1 MAKYKYAGVTAEG
14 AAVNGVVDADHINDA
29 RVTLAEQGLFGI
41 RVKERPSFWKMEL
54 APKKVKR
61 AEIMNFSRQ
70 LAAFVRAGIPILDAI
85 DTLRAEVTNDR
96 FRGVLAEVSEA
107 LRTGETLS
115 NSIAAHPDVF
125 PSFYV
130 TILRSAELT
139 GHVDSVLDQLA
150 TYIERDESARRKIK
164 SAMTYPL
171 VIMAVAVVAVIVIVT
186 FALPRFREFFSSL
199 NAKLPLVT
207 RILLSITNFIG
218 DYWWFLV
225 GGFVAVVGGL
235 FLYLRTERGKRRR
248 DKVVLQVPVLRDLV
262 RFSIVERFCRILG
275 SMVKSGVQV
284 PDAMAIAAG
293 STNNTVYQDA
303 LEGAREAMLRGE
315 GMSEPITA
323 TGLFPGGVCQM
334 IKVGEDTGTLDDQ
347 LETAA
352 TFYGKE
358 VEYKLDKLTALFE
371 PMMILFV
378 GLVVG
383 FVAVALV
390 SAMYGIFNQ
399 IKLAK

>member
-1 MAKYKYAGVTAEG
+1 
-14 AAVNGVVDADHINDA
+14 
-29 RVTLAEQGLFGI
+29 
-41 RVKERPSFWKMEL
+41 MEL
-54 APKKVKR
+54 KPKKVKR
-61 AEIMNFSRQ
+61 GEIMNFSRQ

-85 DTLRAEVTNDR
+85 DTLRAEAGNER
-96 FRGVLAEVSEA
+96 FRQVLAEISES
-107 LRTGETLS
+107 LRTGDTLS
-115 NSIAAHPDVF
+115 NAVAAHPDVF
-125 PSFYV
+125 PTFYV

-150 TYIERDESARRKIK
+150 TYIERDEAARRKIK

-171 VIMAVAVVAVIVIVT
+171 VIMVVAIIAVIVIVT
-186 FALPRFREFFSSL
+186 VALPRFREFFNSL

-207 RILLSITNFIG
+207 RMLMSMSNFVG
-218 DYWWFLV
+218 DYWWALA
-225 GGFVAVVGGL
+225 GGTFVVFGSL
-235 FLYLRTERGKRRR
+235 FLYLRTAKGRRSR
-248 DKVVLQVPVLRDLV
+248 DQFFLKAPVIRDLV

-284 PDAMAIAAG
+284 PDAMAIASG
-293 STNNTVYQDA
+293 STNNVIYQEA
-303 LEGAREAMLRGE
+303 LENARDAMLRGE

-347 LETAA
+347 LQTAA

-358 VEYKLDKLTALFE
+358 VEYKLDKLTSLFE
-371 PMMILFV
+371 PAMILVV

-399 IKLAK
+399 VKVK